1 MVVDYFPQ
9 YMIENFEMTYI
20 DGIDTSNVSSQ
31 IDTETNSITWNLA
44 KLLPGETAIIQYK
57 LKLKDEFDEAIIDK
71 VLDTNE
77 KVDISY
83 KDFDGTD
90 ETETSD
96 VTPKIKLA
104 RIPVDNTIA
113 PEPIPKA
120 GSPMFIAVGI
130 AILAVAVYCGYKFK
144 KVL

>member
-1 MVVDYFPQ
+1 MLHV
-9 YMIENFEMTYI
+9 M
-20 DGIDTSNVSSQ
+20 
-31 IDTETNSITWNLA
+31 
-44 KLLPGETAIIQYK
+44 
-57 LKLKDEFDEAIIDK
+57 KDEFDETIIDK

-83 KDFDGTD
+83 KDFDGTT

-96 VTPKIKLA
+96 VTPKIKLTKIPVA
-104 RIPVDNTIA
+104 PVDNTIA

-130 AILAVAVYCGYKFK
+130 VILAVAVYCGYKFK